1 MKIKLLIG
9 TITIIMTAI
18 SILLFRVA
26 GIIGAAY
33 PALSALCI
41 VSGILLIIPLA
52 LFALLSA
59 ANCIRLR
66 RKR

>member
-1 MKIKLLIG
+1 MKARLLVG
-9 TITIIMTAI
+9 SITVIMTAI
-18 SILLFRVA
+18 SILLFHIA
-26 GIIGAAY
+26 GIISAAH

>member
-41 VSGILLIIPLA
+41 VSGGLLIIPLI
-52 LFALLSA
+52 LFAVLPVTTHVH
-59 ANCIRLR
+59 IGK
-66 RKR
+66 KR